1 MYIFGVNRCTVDRI
15 QFIFLPSILGGLP
28 RKCSLQSPLRLA
40 WHESPMGLRYPSQMS
55 LGQSM
60 DVDLDNLDVNAE
72 LKKTHAFSP

>member
-1 MYIFGVNRCTVDRI
+1 MYIFGVNGCTVDRI

-40 WHESPMGLRYPSQMS
+40 WHESPMGLSILQRMS

-60 DVDLDNLDVNAE
+60 DVDLDNLDVNPE